1 MEEFVFGKEIK
12 LCRDV
17 VIRTWGNKRDSDFRK
32 EFIQGLGVDWN
43 DEIKAR
49 IKGKQTAFYFEFY
62 GPNLKKKD
70 LDNLCKFYIDAFYE
84 DLLEP
89 RGAKGKRWNDHLVK
103 RIIAEKFET
112 SYNKI
117 CVRISIIN

>member
-70 LDNLCKFYIDAFYE
+70 
-84 DLLEP
+84 
-89 RGAKGKRWNDHLVK
+89 
-103 RIIAEKFET
+103 
-112 SYNKI
+112 
-117 CVRISIIN
+117 